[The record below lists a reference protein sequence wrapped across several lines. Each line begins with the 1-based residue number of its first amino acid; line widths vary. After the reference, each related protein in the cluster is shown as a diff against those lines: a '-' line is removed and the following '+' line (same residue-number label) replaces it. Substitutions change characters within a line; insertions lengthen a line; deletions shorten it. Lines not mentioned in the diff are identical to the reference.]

1 VETYRPT
8 TGRPAVPSSD
18 RSVRAQGYSRFIF
31 PVVLRTLFWSYPES
45 CRFFMYIS
53 WSLLLKPGAAACAF
67 IGWFGY
73 IAADALE
80 FIEPT
85 TKMRGIE

>member
-1 VETYRPT
+1 
-8 TGRPAVPSSD
+8 
-18 RSVRAQGYSRFIF
+18 
-31 PVVLRTLFWSYPES
+31 
-45 CRFFMYIS
+45 MYIS